1 MLELACS
8 SEVAKLYVLPV
19 LGQKNICAFQ
29 VAVDD
34 VVRVQVKQR
43 LQHLVRVQSANAF
56 TDASVVLTH
65 VPYAS
70 AAHILEVD
78 AESIVLQVFAS
89 QVPQNVFMLE
99 SLVEVDFFF

>member
-1 MLELACS
+1 VLELACV
-8 SEVAKLYVLPV
+8 SEIAKLYVFSV
-19 LGQKNICAFQ
+19 LRQKHICAFQ
-29 VAVDD
+29 VAVND

-43 LQHLVRVQSANAF
+43 LQYLVRIKSADAF

-78 AESIVLQVFAS
+78 AKSIVLQVFAS
-89 QVPQNVFMLE
+89 QVSQNVFML
-99 SLVEVDFFF
+99 